1 MTVSYHKRKYKIT
14 LNSRD
19 GCSWKKFKSSNK
31 KFIFCALNNRFWMPK
46 HAFFPRVCL
55 TKKYVF
61 INCIV
66 LNLAEI
72 QRESESND
80 RFLLL
85 GI

>member
-1 MTVSYHKRKYKIT
+1 
-14 LNSRD
+14 
-19 GCSWKKFKSSNK
+19 
-31 KFIFCALNNRFWMPK
+31 MPK

-61 INCIV
+61 INCTV

>member
-1 MTVSYHKRKYKIT
+1 M
-14 LNSRD
+14 L
-19 GCSWKKFKSSNK
+19 
-31 KFIFCALNNRFWMPK
+31 
-46 HAFFPRVCL
+46 FFPRVCL

>member
-1 MTVSYHKRKYKIT
+1 
-14 LNSRD
+14 
-19 GCSWKKFKSSNK
+19 
-31 KFIFCALNNRFWMPK
+31 MPK
-46 HAFFPRVCL
+46 HAVFPRVCL